1 VRLLECLC
9 AVCRIEVASWTPE
22 SLLSSVRKL
31 LRDPH
36 SFPSKLISTPHVS
49 GEEAKGLAPFLLS
62 STQYKRVREKEV
74 NECYDAFSSWLSA
87 FYLFS
92 VVSDEVGPTARSLER
107 QEWLLRRLTG
117 QACEEPAAARS
128 HHVPSHPAR
137 VAAPST
143 VVAPPSERSV
153 TQHST
158 GSAGSTGVGR
168 SRRVD
173 ARASPTGRNRA
184 MLQGGA
190 PPPPRSSPISHR
202 PRTNTESL
210 TSGENQ
216 ASRSPSPGVRASGS
230 GLRARPSG
238 TSSAASAVPART
250 SPPPRGGAATFTSA
264 PSRQAQNAEG
274 LQRVQSEKTLTR
286 SPRANRKESRSPSQE
301 RGIGTGR
308 ASPAAPAPGRVMAS
322 RMTPMDRR
330 TTRNVDGRTLSP
342 SQSDSSLPT
351 AQRTERMVSAP
362 ADSHRSVTVRTK
374 ADAANAARARVGSGY
389 GITGRASAPG
399 VGRRNSPEKSG
410 ALRHDGYPDATP
422 RSAADISAKD
432 SARASCDQ
440 DGSSADEG
448 DEDFGPRRRRLSKQQ
463 YDALVRCAQQ
473 VVTVSSMPPAP
484 PPAPT
489 STSVAAPMRT
499 SPMRVGDHRQRST
512 NVASLQALPA

>member
-1 VRLLECLC
+1 
-9 AVCRIEVASWTPE
+9 
-22 SLLSSVRKL
+22 
-31 LRDPH
+31 
-36 SFPSKLISTPHVS
+36 
-49 GEEAKGLAPFLLS
+49 
-62 STQYKRVREKEV
+62 
-74 NECYDAFSSWLSA
+74 
-87 FYLFS
+87 
-92 VVSDEVGPTARSLER
+92 
-107 QEWLLRRLTG
+107 
-117 QACEEPAAARS
+117 
-128 HHVPSHPAR
+128 
-137 VAAPST
+137 VAAPLR
-143 VVAPPSERSV
+143 VGAPRCVGFV
-153 TQHST
+153 TQLSL
-158 GSAGSTGVGR
+158 GAAGSPGVGGGGG
-168 SRRVD
+168 VA
-173 ARASPTGRNRA
+173 ARPPPTGRNRA

-250 SPPPRGGAATFTSA
+250 SPPPRGAATFTSA

-330 TTRNVDGRTLSP
+330 TTRHVDGRTLSP

-374 ADAANAARARVGSGY
+374 ADAANAVRPRVGSGY